1 MNTFSV
7 SKHNHS
13 IIIISIIMSVF
24 FVANNHADGYES
36 ADAITKAIQA
46 FVVDNTA
53 HDDSEQVSV
62 LINPFNHTTLS
73 HCTTPLSVSFS
84 REDATNQSNAV
95 VVECHSSDNWRIYVP
110 VHIQI
115 MSEVLSVN
123 HTLAPGD
130 VITEADLTF
139 ELQDKN
145 RLYEGYF
152 KNKDDVIG
160 LSAFRAIPVG
170 SPLTKKNVKQMP
182 LVKRG
187 QSITLALKKGAIEI
201 DMAGIAKSDGYLNG
215 PVKIMNPSS
224 KKWVDATVVGKD
236 RAELNY

>member
-1 MNTFSV
+1 MMV
-7 SKHNHS
+7 IMMS
-13 IIIISIIMSVF
+13 IF
-24 FVANNHADGYES
+24 FVSNSRADDYE
-36 ADAITKAIQA
+36 AAETITKAIQS
-46 FVVDNTA
+46 FVVEHTA
-53 HDDSEQVSV
+53 HDEGEQVSV

-73 HCTTPLSVSFS
+73 HCNTPLSVSFS
-84 REDATNQSNAV
+84 REEASTQSNAV
-95 VVECHSSDNWRIYVP
+95 VVECHSADNWRIYVP

-115 MSEVLSVN
+115 MAEVLSVN

-130 VITEADLTF
+130 VITDADLSF

-152 KNKDDVIG
+152 KEKEDVIG

-187 QSITLALKKGAIEI
+187 QSITLALKRGAIEI
-201 DMAGIAKSDGYLNG
+201 DMAGIAKNDGYLNG

-224 KKWVDATVVGKD
+224 KKLVDATVVGKD
-236 RAELNY
+236 RAEINY